1 MIWVKA
7 CSGKIFGKTPISKI
21 PKTKQ
26 SSWSGSD
33 GMDLVSKDDA
43 LSSNPSI
50 TRKKRKNDMSFNILC
65 NIV

>member
-1 MIWVKA
+1 
-7 CSGKIFGKTPISKI
+7 
-21 PKTKQ
+21 
-26 SSWSGSD
+26 
-33 GMDLVSKDDA
+33 MDLVSKDDA